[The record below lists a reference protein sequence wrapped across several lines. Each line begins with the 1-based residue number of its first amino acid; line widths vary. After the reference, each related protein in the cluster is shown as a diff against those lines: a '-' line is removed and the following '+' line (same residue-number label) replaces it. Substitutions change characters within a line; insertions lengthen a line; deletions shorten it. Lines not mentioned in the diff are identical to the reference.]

1 MKNKLKGVTLLE
13 TVLYIGLFSIILF
26 IVVNFMLT
34 AQESSRR
41 TNESERLHRTKHFI
55 SQHID
60 YSFQNSDEIDET
72 NSIFDNDLGK
82 LTLTIDTLP
91 KSYELVND
99 ELIYDGI
106 PISSPYISV
115 ERFLITPIYE
125 DIEIVGIKIDIL
137 LRDRN
142 NTELTEEINLLTT
155 FR

>member
-72 NSIFDNDLGK
+72 NSIFDNDLGGNNG
-82 LTLTIDTLP
+82 LGNIRSNTAGGALRFYLRGVSHFIHVDYTWRDIRLYRTGYQGILPDDTD
-91 KSYELVND
+91 VVR
-99 ELIYDGI
+99 YDGGYG
-106 PISSPYISV
+106 SRGCGSFHVHGLY
-115 ERFLITPIYE
+115 T
-125 DIEIVGIKIDIL
+125 
-137 LRDRN
+137 
-142 NTELTEEINLLTT
+142 
-155 FR
+155 